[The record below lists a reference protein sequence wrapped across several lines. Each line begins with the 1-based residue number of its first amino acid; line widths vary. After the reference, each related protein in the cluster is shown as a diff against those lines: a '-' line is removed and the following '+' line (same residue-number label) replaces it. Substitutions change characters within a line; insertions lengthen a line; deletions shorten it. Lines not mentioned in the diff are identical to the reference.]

1 MAISGNDGCLLSLFL
16 TVLLKVIVAQNY
28 QVTFTI
34 EEERAPDSF
43 VGDVSNSFSSNI
55 PREEIGHIK
64 YGFLQQNYI
73 QTLLTLQQTSG
84 ILSTA
89 VVIDRESKTVC
100 QSQALCSFNFD
111 IAVRSSRPQSS
122 FFEIISVTL
131 IIEDIND
138 NAPLFPHSLVLLDI
152 PESATVGTSFH
163 IDSAIDLDA
172 GTNSVQAYEIGQQ
185 NGNFSLDVIRKL
197 DGSFTVKLVLKSLL
211 DRESKDKYNV
221 VIIAM
226 DGGNPKKFGA
236 VSVNITVTDANDN
249 APIFTQTNYNITV
262 RENVTIGSTVLTVT
276 ARDKDIGNNGK
287 ITYRLSKNQLDA
299 RVNNIFEISQ
309 DDGELKLKD
318 KLVYES
324 GTSYKII
331 VEASDNGKQP
341 HVTQA
346 IVKVYVIDVGN
357 NPPSLQI
364 NLLEQGN
371 TKFKNI
377 LESANPGTFV
387 AHINVVDT
395 DTNEN
400 GEVECEISDKKFEL
414 LRMGRKGYKAV
425 VKSKLDRETQDLH
438 NIIVSCH
445 DFGTPSLTASSSF
458 LVSILDEND
467 CAPIFT
473 RPIFTGII
481 PENHK
486 EFRTFVQIIAF
497 DEDLD
502 KNGEVRYYVDEES
515 TPYKFWINERDGS
528 LRADQVFDREETPV
542 ITFKVIARDLGKPSL
557 SNKATV
563 QLTIEDKNDNAPRID
578 NPKNFS
584 VTENKN
590 SGSLVGILTA
600 TDIDEGKNAQIMFV
614 IKPEFEFSVPFVV
627 FPDGTIKTNRQ
638 LDREEKSNYV
648 FTVVVFDQG
657 TPRLKSSANVTIS
670 VTDTNDNAPK
680 LYFPVASNKT
690 VVVLSDVNPGY
701 KVTQIEARDVD
712 EGVNTIISYD
722 ITSGNEDD
730 LFVIDNKLG
739 GIYLTKAVEITKNRT
754 FNLKIA
760 VKDGGH
766 PQHTTHSDLKIIMVR
781 AINATSQL
789 RGDDNNS
796 NTLIVVIVVILTAV
810 LSIVMIMVICFLRRF
825 DHRSKA
831 RKNLDIVAPDE
842 KYPKC
847 YMEDPSHYLDNAKD
861 SHEHLTLSYEPMS
874 NMMSL
879 KRKEVSFDIDDH
891 SEHSNSRD
899 NHNTTMSTFSVPE
912 SEKFQGM
919 SVVEEGEESVPN
931 SKQGRLNKLQMLQY
945 HQAILESQTRAWLQT
960 QEGQEEGSSFEVTL
974 PDDKCSDTSEEVTA
988 SDSGKG
994 GSEDDIP
1001 SSHSKD
1007 LKTRVHGVIV
1017 PPGKFQTRHYVAP
1030 EFRRQGSLQR
1040 KACDINFEDNRV
1052 HSPVSPL
1059 TDDLSYR
1066 PESRASL
1073 ANSLANSTPRPN
1085 SRAAMFYPN
1094 DHSFNRT
1101 LDSVGDHATDW
1112 DSASYV

>member
-1 MAISGNDGCLLSLFL
+1 MAISGRRNCLHSLVLSF
-16 TVLLKVIVAQNY
+16 LLKFIAAQNY

-34 EEERAPDSF
+34 QEEKAPDSF
-43 VGDVSNSFSSNI
+43 VGDVSSSFSSNI
-55 PREEIGHIK
+55 PRVEVGHIK

-73 QTLLTLQQTSG
+73 QTLLTLQQTTG
-84 ILSTA
+84 VLSTA

-138 NAPLFPHSLVLLDI
+138 NAPLFPHSLVLLNI
-152 PESATVGTSFH
+152 PESATVGTSYH
-163 IDSAIDLDA
+163 IESAIDLDA
-172 GTNSVQAYEIGQQ
+172 GINSVQGYEIGQQ
-185 NGNFSLDVIRKL
+185 NGNFSLDVIQKL
-197 DGSFTVKLVLKSLL
+197 DGSFTVKLVLKALL
-211 DRESKDKYNV
+211 DRESRDKYNV

-249 APIFTQTNYNITV
+249 VPMFTQTSYNITV
-262 RENVTIGSTVLTVT
+262 RENVTIGSTVLKVT
-276 ARDKDIGNNGK
+276 AQDMDIGNNGQ
-287 ITYRLSKNQLDA
+287 ILYRLSDTQLDS
-299 RVNNIFEISQ
+299 RVKSIFEMSH
-309 DDGELKLKD
+309 DKGELKLKN

-324 GTSYKII
+324 GNSYRII

-346 IVKVYVIDVGN
+346 IVIIHVTDVGN
-357 NPPSLQI
+357 NPPTVQI
-364 NLLEQGN
+364 NLLEPGN
-371 TKFKNI
+371 TKFKKI
-377 LESANPGTFV
+377 FESVNPGTFV
-387 AHINVVDT
+387 AHINVIDT

-400 GEVECEISDKKFEL
+400 GEVICEISDKNFEL
-414 LRMGRKGYKAV
+414 QPMGRKGYKAV
-425 VKSKLDRETQDLH
+425 VKNKLDRETQDLH
-438 NIIVSCH
+438 HILISCH
-445 DFGTPSLTASSSF
+445 DYGTPPLTASSSF
-458 LVSILDEND
+458 IVSVLDEND
-467 CAPIFT
+467 CVPTFT
-473 RPIFTGII
+473 KPVFTGMI
-481 PENHK
+481 PENYK
-486 EFRTFVQIIAF
+486 EFRTFVQVLAT
-497 DEDLD
+497 DQDLD
-502 KNGEVRYYVDEES
+502 RNGEVRYYIDEES
-515 TPYKFWINERDGS
+515 TPYKFWINEMDGS

-542 ITFKVIARDLGKPSL
+542 VTLKVIARDLGNPSL
-557 SNKATV
+557 SNKAKV
-563 QLTIEDKNDNAPRID
+563 QLTIEDKNDNAPIID
-578 NPKNFS
+578 NPKNF
-584 VTENKN
+584 TIMENKN
-590 SGSLVGILTA
+590 SGSLVGVLRA
-600 TDIDEGKNAQIMFV
+600 TDYDEGKNAQMMFV

-638 LDREEKSNYV
+638 LDREEKSNYE
-648 FTVVVFDQG
+648 FTVVVFDLG
-657 TPRLKSSANVTIS
+657 TPRLTSSANVTIF
-670 VTDTNDNAPK
+670 VKDMNDNAPK
-680 LYFPVASNKT
+680 LKFPLPNNKT
-690 VVVLSDVNPGY
+690 VIVLGDVSRGY
-701 KVTQIEARDVD
+701 KVTQIEARDDD
-712 EGVNTIISYD
+712 EGLNTIKSYD
-722 ITSGNEDD
+722 ITSGNEKD
-730 LFVIDNKLG
+730 LFFIDPKLG
-739 GIYLTKAVEITKNRT
+739 GIYLKKSVIINQNQT
-754 FNLKIA
+754 FLLNIA

-766 PQHTTHSDLKIIMVR
+766 PQHTTNSSLKIVMVR
-781 AINATSQL
+781 ALNATSHIS
-789 RGDDNNS
+789 GDDNNS

-847 YMEDPSHYLDNAKD
+847 YMEDPSHYLTNSKD
-861 SHEHLTLSYEPMS
+861 SHEHLTLSYDPMT
-874 NMMSL
+874 NITTM

-891 SEHSNSRD
+891 TDHSDTRE

-912 SEKFQGM
+912 SEKLQGM
-919 SVVEEGEESVPN
+919 SISEEGEESIPN
-931 SKQGRLNKLQMLQY
+931 SNNGRLNKLQMLQY

-960 QEGQEEGSSFEVTL
+960 QEGQEEGSSFDVTL

-1001 SSHSKD
+1001 SNHSRD
-1007 LKTRVHGVIV
+1007 LKNRVHGVV
-1017 PPGKFQTRHYVAP
+1017 PGKFQTRHYVAP

-1052 HSPVSPL
+1052 HSPASPL
-1059 TDDLSYR
+1059 SDDTPYR

-1073 ANSLANSTPRPN
+1073 ANSTPRPS

-1094 DHSFNRT
+1094 EHTFNRT
-1101 LDSVGDHATDW
+1101 LDSVGDHTSDW

>member
-1 MAISGNDGCLLSLFL
+1 MKEGIAMASSGKTGSYMCFIFSLLLNF
-16 TVLLKVIVAQNY
+16 VEAQNY
-28 QVTFTI
+28 HVTFTI
-34 EEERAPDSF
+34 KEERAPDSF
-43 VGDVSNSFSSNI
+43 VGDVSSSFAPNI
-55 PREEIGHIK
+55 PREENGHIK
-64 YGFLQQNYI
+64 YSLLQQNYI
-73 QTLLTLQQTSG
+73 QTLLTLHETTG

-89 VVIDRESKTVC
+89 VVIDRESRTVC
-100 QSQALCSFNFD
+100 QSQLVCSFNFD

-122 FFEIISVTL
+122 FFEIISVTFV
-131 IIEDIND
+131 IEDIND

-152 PESATVGTSFH
+152 PEAATVGTSFH

-172 GTNSVQAYEIGQQ
+172 GLNSIQGYEIGQQ

-197 DGSFTVKLVLKSLL
+197 DGSYTVKLVLKSLL

-236 VSVNITVTDANDN
+236 VSVNITVTDVNDN
-249 APIFTQTNYNITV
+249 SPIFAQSSYNITV
-262 RENVTIGSTVLTVT
+262 RENVTVGSTVLTVS
-276 ARDKDIGNNGK
+276 AYDKDIGENGR
-287 ITYRLSKNQLDA
+287 ITYRLSENQLDT
-299 RVNNIFEISQ
+299 RVNNIFQISPN
-309 DDGELKLKD
+309 DGHLKLKN
-318 KLVYES
+318 KIVYES

-331 VEASDNGKQP
+331 VEASDSGTQP

-346 IVKVYVIDVGN
+346 IVKVDVIDVGN
-357 NPPSLQI
+357 NPPTLQI
-364 NLLEQGN
+364 NLLEPGN

-425 VKSKLDRETQDLH
+425 VKSLLDRETQDLH
-438 NIIVSCH
+438 NVIVSCH
-445 DFGTPSLTASSSF
+445 DFGSPPLTASSSF

-473 RPIFTGII
+473 RPIFTGVI
-481 PENHK
+481 PENHN

-502 KNGEVRYYVDEES
+502 KNGEVRYYIDHES
-515 TPYKFWINERDGS
+515 TPYKFWIDETDGS
-528 LRADQVFDREETPV
+528 LRADQTFDREETPV
-542 ITFKVIARDLGKPSL
+542 ITFKVIAKDLGVPSL
-557 SNKATV
+557 SNTATV
-563 QLTIEDKNDNAPRID
+563 RLTIEDRNDNAPIIN

-584 VTENKN
+584 IVENKN
-590 SGSLVGILTA
+590 SGSFVGILTA
-600 TDIDEGKNAQIMFV
+600 SDVDEGKNAQTMFV

-638 LDREEKSNYV
+638 LDREEKSKYE

-657 TPRLKSSANVTIS
+657 TPRLSSSANVTIL
-670 VTDTNDNAPK
+670 VADTNDNPPK
-680 LYFPVASNKT
+680 LKFPVTKNNT
-690 VVVLSDVNPGY
+690 VVVFSDITLGH
-701 KVTQIEARDVD
+701 KVTQIDAKD
-712 EGVNTIISYD
+712 EDDGINTIVSYD
-722 ITSGNEDD
+722 ITSGNEED
-730 LFVIDNKLG
+730 LFRIDKKFG
-739 GIYLTKAVEITKNRT
+739 GIYLTKTITITQNRT
-754 FNLKIA
+754 FHLNIS

-766 PQHTTHSDLKIIMVR
+766 PQHTTTSDLKIVMVR
-781 AINATSQL
+781 AVNGTSHL
-789 RGDDNNS
+789 SDDDNNS
-796 NTLIVVIVVILTAV
+796 NTLIVVIVVVLTTV

-847 YMEDPSHYLDNAKD
+847 YMEDPSLYLDANKD
-861 SHEHLTLSYEPMS
+861 SHEQLTLSYDPMS
-874 NMMSL
+874 NMTTV
-879 KRKEVSFDIDDH
+879 KRKEVSFDIDDQIDH
-891 SEHSNSRD
+891 GDSRD

-912 SEKFQGM
+912 SEKLQ
-919 SVVEEGEESVPN
+919 SLSIAEEGEETLPN
-931 SKQGRLNKLQMLQY
+931 SNQGRLNKLQMLQY

-960 QEGQEEGSSFEVTL
+960 QDGQEEGSSFEVTI
-974 PDDKCSDTSEEVTA
+974 PDDKYSDTSEEVTA

-1001 SSHSKD
+1001 SNHSRE
-1007 LKTRVHGVIV
+1007 LKNKVHGA
-1017 PPGKFQTRHYVAP
+1017 PTGKFQTRHYVAP

-1040 KACDINFEDNRV
+1040 KACNINCEDMRV
-1052 HSPVSPL
+1052 HSPASPL
-1059 TDDLSYR
+1059 SDDLQYR
-1066 PESRASL
+1066 PDSRA
-1073 ANSLANSTPRPN
+1073 SLANSTPRPN
-1085 SRAAMFYPN
+1085 SRAALFYPN
-1094 DHSFNRT
+1094 EHSFNRT
-1101 LDSVGDHATDW
+1101 LDSVGDHTDW